1 MILEA
6 PPAIKHAPLLMFCEP
21 FAAGGRAH
29 GRGGLGGVRTAK
41 DKTGLREGKQEDVVA
56 LKAPFCD
63 VRGR

>member
-1 MILEA
+1 MLEA
-6 PPAIKHAPLLMFCEP
+6 PPAIKHAPPITHYEP

-41 DKTGLREGKQEDVVA
+41 DKSGLREGKQEDLGA
-56 LKAPFCD
+56 LKAPVCV

>member
-6 PPAIKHAPLLMFCEP
+6 LLAVKHAPLFTLHEP

-29 GRGGLGGVRTAK
+29 AKQRQAGVRAAK
-41 DKTGLREGKQEDVVA
+41 DKSGLREGKQEDLGA
-56 LKAPFCD
+56 LKAPVCG